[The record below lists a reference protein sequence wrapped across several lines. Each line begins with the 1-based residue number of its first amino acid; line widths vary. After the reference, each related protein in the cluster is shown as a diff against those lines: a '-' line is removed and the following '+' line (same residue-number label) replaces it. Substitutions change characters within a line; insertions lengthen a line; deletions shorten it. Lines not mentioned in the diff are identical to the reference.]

1 MSPYDICIQER
12 IIVATMVLY
21 NFIRAH
27 EDNDLGQG
35 LSRRGTCESNEG
47 GYYDEMVH
55 VISFLDEPEMKVVR
69 NNIIASICG
78 MLPC

>member
-1 MSPYDICIQER
+1 MSSYDICIQER
-12 IIVATMVLY
+12 IIIATIVFH

-27 EDNDLGQG
+27 KNNDLGQRLLKG
-35 LSRRGTCESNEG
+35 GTCQSSEAS
-47 GYYDEMVH
+47 YYDEMAH

-78 MLPC
+78 MPPS